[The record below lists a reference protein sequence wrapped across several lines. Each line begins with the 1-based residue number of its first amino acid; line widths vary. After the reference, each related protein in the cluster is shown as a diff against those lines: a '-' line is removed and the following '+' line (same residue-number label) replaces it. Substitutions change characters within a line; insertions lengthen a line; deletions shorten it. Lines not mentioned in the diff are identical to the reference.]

1 MKKLLLM
8 IMLSIPATS
17 FAADWS
23 IGYMD
28 VDGDVGGVTLDAT
41 WGNETS
47 PWDWSL
53 GVLIGTKD
61 FGEDDEFGAIIVEL
75 EPSVYVK
82 TEYNVNESFFL
93 KASYVDFNFDST
105 LGINNVGTFDVNASS
120 TELGLGIGFNLGSVS
135 LALDRF
141 DDVNTFSI
149 SYNF

>member
-1 MKKLLLM
+1 MKKLLLTL
-8 IMLSIPATS
+8 MLAIPATS

-28 VDGDVGGVTLDAT
+28 VDGDLGGVTLDAT

-61 FGEDDEFGAIIVEL
+61 YGENEDFGAMIAEL
-75 EPSVYVK
+75 KPSIYVK

-93 KASYVDFNFDST
+93 KASYVDFNIDSKIG
-105 LGINNVGTFDVNASS
+105 LNNVGTFDISASS
-120 TELGLGIGFNLGSVS
+120 TELGLGMGFNLGSVS
-135 LALDRF
+135 IALDRF
-141 DDVNTFSI
+141 DDLNTFSI
-149 SYNF
+149 TYNF